1 VSTPQEPPAESEVPA
16 PAADAG
22 AGPTLIDGPPPARA
36 LELAQP
42 IQLPPAVPAAPPAR
56 SAPTLRAEPDFGP
69 LRGFPARPSG
79 AGGPPPQPFPI
90 QPPESVQVPV
100 AAAAALDAP
109 HLGGT
114 LGLDTGHAVAG
125 APGAEL
131 LTPFVPWPVRSLPR
145 LLVPSTEIRDA
156 VRGIVEH
163 EGPVVVRRVATLY
176 AMGVGRAAL
185 AREQRHVLNT
195 VIYDMVRN
203 RILEADRVARDADMG
218 SWNVRLYGTP
228 VTRIRER
235 GARALLDIPISEI
248 AALAQAMRE
257 GAPATD
263 DVEADRILAI
273 YGAAHASQAER
284 SVVRKAVTVEAPADQ
299 AAMFAPT
306 LLSVMAPEERPS
318 STVSRGDNERAARLL
333 ENAIEEVVNEALELG
348 MNGLHRLGL
357 AWEDGVAVA
366 AIRTVVIEH
375 MATIGLTLS
384 ERELAVRVR
393 DKMPN
398 ASGSARGAVVDAVL
412 ARVGMQL
419 MDEEGLAVL
428 MAPWERA
435 RRPAPSDDDT
445 PRQQCIH
452 GNTLGSCTQV
462 TCPGHYL
469 GGKSSDTDWRND
481 W

>member
-1 VSTPQEPPAESEVPA
+1 
-16 PAADAG
+16 
-22 AGPTLIDGPPPARA
+22 
-36 LELAQP
+36 
-42 IQLPPAVPAAPPAR
+42 
-56 SAPTLRAEPDFGP
+56 
-69 LRGFPARPSG
+69 
-79 AGGPPPQPFPI
+79 
-90 QPPESVQVPV
+90 
-100 AAAAALDAP
+100 
-109 HLGGT
+109 
-114 LGLDTGHAVAG
+114 
-125 APGAEL
+125 
-131 LTPFVPWPVRSLPR
+131 
-145 LLVPSTEIRDA
+145 
-156 VRGIVEH
+156 
-163 EGPVVVRRVATLY
+163 VVVRRVATLY

-235 GARALLDIPISEI
+235 GARALLDIPLSEI

-306 LLSVMAPEERPS
+306 LLSVMAFEERPS

-366 AIRTVVIEH
+366 DIRTVVIEH
-375 MATIGLTLS
+375 MATIGLSLS

-419 MDEEGLAVL
+419 MEEEGLAVL

-435 RRPAPSDDDT
+435 RRPAPTDDDT